1 MKKLTT
7 LILSLFLIGFLANAQ
22 LKLGGKVGLNISR
35 WVYENDADD
44 DVLFVIGYHGG
55 GIAVLELPMG
65 LEIESGI
72 LLCQKGVSYDNFFFE
87 GIKFS
92 ATPTYLDIP
101 LKLNLK
107 AELGSVELF
116 LGAGPTFSYGL
127 YGEYSTEGG
136 DESTAEDIKWNDE
149 DNLLSLNRVDWG
161 LGVQAGLRFS
171 NIQLSGYYERGMANI
186 FYNDQS
192 SEIKNLVIGVSLTY
206 FR

>member
-1 MKKLTT
+1 MKKIIT
-7 LILSLFLIGFLANAQ
+7 LVLGIFLIGFLANAQ

-35 WVYENDADD
+35 WIYENDSDD

-55 GIAVLELPMG
+55 GIAVLELPFG
-65 LEIESGI
+65 LEIESGL

-87 GIKFS
+87 GIKFT

-116 LGAGPTFSYGL
+116 LGAGPTFSYGIF
-127 YGEYSTEGG
+127 GEYIVEGDGDSST
-136 DESTAEDIKWNDE
+136 DDIKWHDE
-149 DNLLSLNRVDWG
+149 GNLLSLNRVDWG

>member
-1 MKKLTT
+1 M
-7 LILSLFLIGFLANAQ
+7 LILSLFIIGFLANAQ

-87 GIKFS
+87 GIKFT

-116 LGAGPTFSYGL
+116 LGAGPTFSYGI
-127 YGEYSTEGG
+127 YGDYNTEGG
-136 DESTAEDIKWNDE
+136 DDSGSEDIKWHDDE
-149 DNLLSLNRVDWG
+149 SLFSLNRVDWG

-171 NIQLSGYYERGMANI
+171 NLQVSGYYERGMKSI
-186 FYNDQS
+186 FYN
-192 SEIKNLVIGVSLTY
+192 EMLAETKNLVIGVSLTY